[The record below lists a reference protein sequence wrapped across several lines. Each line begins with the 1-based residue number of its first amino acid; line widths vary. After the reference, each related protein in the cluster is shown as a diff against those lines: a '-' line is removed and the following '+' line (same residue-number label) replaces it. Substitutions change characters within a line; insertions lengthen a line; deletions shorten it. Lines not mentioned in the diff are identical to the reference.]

1 MFCANCS
8 GMIEDD
14 SSFCKYCGEGVREP
28 QEVDT
33 SSERMLSCPR
43 CSVAMAKYD
52 YGGFL
57 LDVCRRCGG
66 QWVDTEELQR
76 LLAVEKRQL
85 SREDMVNLRR
95 NWRPRIREQKTT
107 YLKCPR
113 CSSMM
118 RRKNFAQVS
127 GVIIDEC
134 RDHGVWYDK
143 GELEAIND
151 FIMKG
156 GLSLGRFRREQRMKQ
171 EVGSE
176 RRRASAVTA
185 RARRNAV
192 RYYGWG
198 MF

>member
-1 MFCANCS
+1 MLCANCHE
-8 GMIEDD
+8 MIEDD

-28 QEVDT
+28 QELDV
-33 SSERMLSCPR
+33 SSERMLPCPR

-66 QWVDTEELQR
+66 QWVDTEELRR
-76 LLAVEKRQL
+76 LLAVEKRQF
-85 SREDMVNLRR
+85 SREETAKLRKS
-95 NWRPRIREQKTT
+95 WRPHIREQETR

-113 CSSMM
+113 CGSMM
-118 RRKNFAQVS
+118 RRKNFAKVS

-143 GELEAIND
+143 GELETIND

-156 GLSLGRFRREQRMKQ
+156 GLSLGRFRSEQRMKQ
-171 EVGSE
+171 QVGSE
-176 RRRASAVTA
+176 RRRASAAVA

-192 RYYGWG
+192 RCHGWG
-198 MF
+198 ML